1 MQLGS
6 TRRRSRAPS
15 LTSLIDVIFLLLMF
29 FMLASTFSVY
39 QRMNVSSGAKE
50 SSSEALAPIV
60 VMVAGDELV
69 VIDGANVSLDEMVSV
84 ITQADT
90 SQARPVAVLPGSK
103 SLLQDVITVLERL
116 SDAGFSP
123 TLVGS
128 AQTAGGSE

>member
-69 VIDGANVSLDEMVSV
+69 VIDGADVSLDEMVSV

-90 SQARPVAVLPGSK
+90 SQARPVAVLPGPK

-128 AQTAGGSE
+128 AQTAGSSE

>member
-69 VIDGANVSLDEMVSV
+69 VIDGADVSLDEMVSV

-90 SQARPVAVLPGSK
+90 SQARPVAVLPGPK

-123 TLVGS
+123 ALVGS
-128 AQTAGGSE
+128 AQTAGSSE